1 MISHSGKKGGRDM
14 KKTNGNSIAMNILHL
29 LYSTALASALNAGAL
44 IVLASYL
51 KSSNYGMFSV
61 ALAFAMIMAYFTDA
75 GLSKIVLREGSKE
88 KANIP
93 VVMSSYIKL
102 RIGLLIATFIVGFI
116 IINSLHAE
124 DAMLLKTS
132 YFLIIP
138 FVIGVSMQSISST
151 YFQLVEKMQFSGIIR
166 ITSSLLLVL
175 SITIAMIFNWHPF
188 IVYSAYG
195 MSYMVSGLLG
205 IFLVLKY
212 IRIPIRCSFHKGLFD
227 QLLSFT
233 ITGLLFVILPQLGPI
248 LLEKTVSLAEVGLF
262 AVAYRIPQAL
272 LQLPFIVAGAFYPVL
287 FRYYNN
293 SQIEDHESL
302 NMLQMKAMGLVG
314 MAMTVPLYY
323 FAEPI
328 ISLLFGA
335 EWINAANLLKIIS
348 IVLFLQGIN
357 IALADGL
364 TTRALQ
370 TQRMIVQS
378 LAVVGAAILYW
389 ALSQSFGLIGA
400 AWACILIEVIAFL
413 GFWMIAP
420 NRIFIG
426 KRMIPFIS
434 ILLGS
439 LVFCDLIFSGIPIAA
454 AVVQYII
461 IGLYILL
468 DKQINKSIFSYLSNW
483 RAFQSWKVKRSRRIE
498 DGL

>member
-1 MISHSGKKGGRDM
+1 M
-14 KKTNGNSIAMNILHL
+14 KNSNGNSIVMNILHL

-61 ALAFAMIMAYFTDA
+61 ALAFALIMAYFTDA
-75 GLSKIVLREGSKE
+75 GLSKIVLREGSKD
-88 KANIP
+88 KADIAI
-93 VVMSSYIKL
+93 VMSSYIKM
-102 RIGLLIATFIVGFI
+102 RFVLLIATFIVGFI
-116 IINSLHAE
+116 IINLLHSE

-175 SITIAMIFNWHPF
+175 SITVGMFFNWHPF
-188 IVYSAYG
+188 IIYSAYG
-195 MSYMVSGLLG
+195 LSYLLSGLLG
-205 IFLVLKY
+205 ILLVLKY
-212 IRIPIRCSFHKGLFD
+212 IKIPIRCSFHKGLFD

-233 ITGLLFVILPQLGPI
+233 VTGLLFVILPQLGPI

-262 AVAYRIPQAL
+262 AIAYRIPQAL

-287 FRYYNN
+287 FRYYNSN
-293 SQIEDHESL
+293 HIKDHELL
-302 NMLQMKAMGLVG
+302 NMIQMKAMGLVG
-314 MAMTVPLYY
+314 MAMTIPLYY
-323 FAEPI
+323 FSEPI
-328 ISLLFGA
+328 IGLLFGT

-348 IVLFLQGIN
+348 IMLFLQGIT

-378 LAVVGAAILYW
+378 FAVIGAAILYW
-389 ALSQSFGLIGA
+389 TLSQSFGLIGA
-400 AWACILIEVIAFL
+400 AWSCLLIEVIAFL
-413 GFWMIAP
+413 GFWIVSP
-420 NRIFIG
+420 NRVFIG
-426 KRMIPFIS
+426 KRMIPFIT

-439 LVFCDLIFSGIPIAA
+439 LVLCDLSLRSLPFLAA
-454 AVVQYII
+454 SVEYVII
-461 IGLYILL
+461 SIYILL
-468 DKQINKSIFSYLSNW
+468 DKQLNQSIFGYLSNKGII
-483 RAFQSWKVKRSRRIE
+483 QKWKVRKSERVE

>member
-1 MISHSGKKGGRDM
+1 M
-14 KKTNGNSIAMNILHL
+14 KKPNGNSIAMNILHL
-29 LYSTALASALNAGAL
+29 FYSTALASALNAGAL

-88 KANIP
+88 KADIP

-102 RIGLLIATFIVGFI
+102 RVILLIATFVVGFI
-116 IINSLHAE
+116 IIQSLHSE

-138 FVIGVSMQSISST
+138 FVIGVSMQSIAST

-166 ITSSLLLVL
+166 ITSSILLVL
-175 SITIAMIFNWHPF
+175 SITLGMFFNWHPY

-195 MSYMVSGLLG
+195 LSYLISGLMG

-212 IRIPIRCSFHKGLFD
+212 TKIPVRCSFHKGLFD

-233 ITGLLFVILPQLGPI
+233 VTGLLFVILPQLGPI

-287 FRYYNN
+287 FRYYNSN
-293 SQIEDHESL
+293 HIEDHESL
-302 NMLQMKAMGLVG
+302 NMLQMKVMGLVG

-323 FAEPI
+323 FATPI
-328 ISLLFGA
+328 IELLFGA
-335 EWINAANLLKIIS
+335 EWVSAASLLKIIS
-348 IVLFLQGIN
+348 IVLFLQGIT

-364 TTRALQ
+364 TTRARQ

-378 LAVVGAAILYW
+378 LAVVGAAIFYW
-389 ALSQSFGLIGA
+389 TLSQSFGLIGA
-400 AWACILIEVIAFL
+400 AWACILIEVVAFV
-413 GFWMIAP
+413 GFWVVAP
-420 NRIFIG
+420 NRTFIG
-426 KRMIPFIS
+426 KRMIPFII

-439 LVFCDLIFSGIPIAA
+439 LVLCDVVFSSLPFLAA
-454 AVVQYII
+454 GVQYTI
-461 IGLYILL
+461 IGIYILL
-468 DKQINKSIFSYLSNW
+468 DKQLNQSLFSYLSKKGIIQ
-483 RAFQSWKVKRSRRIE
+483 RRSSERVE
-498 DGL
+498 EGL

>member
-1 MISHSGKKGGRDM
+1 M
-14 KKTNGNSIAMNILHL
+14 KKPNGNSIAMNILHL
-29 LYSTALASALNAGAL
+29 FYSTALASALNAGAL

-88 KANIP
+88 KADIG

-102 RIGLLIATFIVGFI
+102 RFILLLATFIVGFI
-116 IINSLHAE
+116 IIQSLHSE
-124 DAMLLKTS
+124 DTMLLKTS

-175 SITIAMIFNWHPF
+175 SITIGMIFNWHPY

-195 MSYMVSGLLG
+195 LSYLLSGLMG

-212 IRIPIRCSFHKGLFD
+212 TRIPLRCSFHKGLFD

-233 ITGLLFVILPQLGPI
+233 VTGLLFVILPQLGPI

-287 FRYYNN
+287 FRYYNSN
-293 SQIEDHESL
+293 HIEEHESL
-302 NMLQMKAMGLVG
+302 NMLQMKIMGLVG

-323 FAEPI
+323 FATPI
-328 ISLLFGA
+328 IELLFGS
-335 EWINAANLLKIIS
+335 EWVSAASLLKIIS
-348 IVLFLQGIN
+348 IVLFLQGIT

-364 TTRALQ
+364 TTRARQ

-378 LAVVGAAILYW
+378 LAVIGAAIFYW
-389 ALSQSFGLIGA
+389 TLSQSFGLIGA
-400 AWACILIEVIAFL
+400 AWACILIEVVAFL
-413 GFWMIAP
+413 GFWVVAP
-420 NRIFIG
+420 NRSFIG
-426 KRMIPFIS
+426 KRMIPFIT

-439 LVFCDLIFSGIPIAA
+439 LVLCDLVFNGLPILA
-454 AVVQYII
+454 AVTQYVI
-461 IGLYILL
+461 IGIYILL
-468 DKQINKSIFSYLSNW
+468 DKQLNHSLFSYLTNKGLIQ
-483 RAFQSWKVKRSRRIE
+483 RGKVRSSERV

>member
-1 MISHSGKKGGRDM
+1 M
-14 KKTNGNSIAMNILHL
+14 KKTNGNSIVMNIVHL

-44 IVLASYL
+44 IVLAAYL
-51 KSSNYGMFSV
+51 KSSNYGLFSV

-75 GLSKIVLREGSKE
+75 GLSKIVLREGSKHE
-88 KANIP
+88 ANVP

-102 RIGLLIATFIVGFI
+102 RLILLVATFIVGFI
-116 IINSLHAE
+116 LIHSLHRE

-132 YFLIIP
+132 YLLIIP

-151 YFQLVEKMQFSGIIR
+151 YFQLIEKMQYSGMIR

-175 SITIAMIFNWHPF
+175 SITIGMIFKWDPSL
-188 IVYSAYG
+188 IYIAYG
-195 MSYMVSGLLG
+195 TSYLLSGLLG
-205 IFLVLKY
+205 IVLVLRFTK
-212 IRIPIRCSFHKGLFD
+212 IPIRCSFHRGLFD

-248 LLEKTVSLAEVGLF
+248 LLEKTVSLSEVGLF

-287 FRYYNN
+287 FRYYNSN
-293 SQIEDHESL
+293 LIDKHASL
-302 NMLQMKAMGLVG
+302 NMIQMKAMGLVG

-328 ISLLFGA
+328 IQLLFRG
-335 EWINAANLLKIIS
+335 EWGSAANLLKLIS
-348 IVLFLQGIN
+348 IVLFLQGIT

-364 TTRALQ
+364 TTRARQ
-370 TQRMIVQS
+370 TQRMIVQ
-378 LAVVGAAILYW
+378 LITVLGAAVLYW
-389 ALSQSFGLIGA
+389 TLSQTFGIIGA
-400 AWACILIEVIAFL
+400 AWACILIEVIAL
-413 GFWMIAP
+413 IGFWIVSP
-420 NRIFIG
+420 NRALVAKKIF
-426 KRMIPFIS
+426 PFII

-439 LVFCDLIFSGIPIAA
+439 LVVGGLVFSNLPILAA
-454 AVVQYII
+454 FVQYVII
-461 IGLYILL
+461 VSYILL
-468 DKQINKSIFSYLSNW
+468 DKQVNQSIITYLTNKGVIN
-483 RAFQSWKVKRSRRIE
+483 RGKVRRTKRVE